1 MIRNYFKIAWRN
13 LLKRKSYALIN
24 ISGLALGAAICLL
37 IVLFIKSESSVDG
50 WREDGDH
57 VYRMV
62 LDRIYPGRQTS
73 YAFIPSSYA
82 KTVKNEIPE
91 VEEATRI
98 FNFLNN
104 GTFQIRFEDKKFE
117 ETKVFFADPTFFNIF
132 KSNLLYGSEE
142 EALSKPNSI
151 VLNETTAKKYF
162 GDASLAIGKI
172 LEPEGNDMQPMEVSA
187 VYEDWPENSHFNFN
201 MLISSL
207 MNPGF
212 EEINYV
218 GFSAHTYLK
227 INENASVDK
236 VEASFPDIIQ
246 KFAIGDIEKQ
256 FATSYEKF
264 SSAGNGYFYYLQP
277 LKDIYLTSHLEG
289 EFRNNGNKTTL
300 YIFGL
305 VAFFILFIACV
316 NFINLST
323 ARSSE
328 RAREVGVRKTFGS
341 EKKALIAQFIT
352 ESFLISLLAIFVAIG
367 FFALILPIFN
377 DISGKEL
384 KMIDLLSANAIMLLI
399 TFTCITGILAGI
411 YPAFVLSSF
420 RPIEVLRGKF
430 KSGKQGKSLR
440 SGLVIFQFS
449 ISVILIVCTLVVNRQ
464 MRFMTSEQLGFN
476 KEQTVIIERTDL
488 LNENTRAFKNELRKI
503 NGVTGV
509 TGSSALPGQPN
520 YFGISWATVE
530 NPNQPM
536 TGRGIIVDDEYQE
549 TLDLK
554 LVEGRFFSKDFPTDS
569 LALVMNEKAV
579 AELGITNP
587 IGKRLVTP
595 ENFLNAPDG
604 SQHIYTIIGV
614 VKDFHYQ
621 SLHEPITPLVFTNA
635 SKFNNIMGLTAV
647 HVEGASFANALSSM
661 ETTWKQFIKD
671 KPFSFKFLDQT
682 IEAQYKA
689 ESTSRK
695 VFTFFSFIAIFIAC
709 IGLLGLAAYTTRQRI
724 HEIGVRKVLGA
735 SVGNIIGM
743 LSKDFIKLIFIS
755 TLIAIPVAWYAMH
768 QWLQN
773 FTYRISS
780 SWDLFVA
787 AAFISLMIAFI
798 TISFQAIKA
807 AIANPVNSLRT
818 E

>member
-13 LLKRKSYALIN
+13 LIKRKSYALIN

-50 WREDGDH
+50 WRQDGDH

-62 LDRIYPGRQTS
+62 LDRIYPGRTTS
-73 YAFIPSSYA
+73 YAFIPQSFA
-82 KTVKNEIPE
+82 KTVKDEIPE

-104 GTFQIRFEDKKFE
+104 GTFQISYDNKKFE
-117 ETKVFFADPTFFNIF
+117 ETGVFFADPTFFNIF
-132 KSNLLYGSEE
+132 KSNLLYGSEND
-142 EALSKPNSI
+142 ALSKPNSI
-151 VLNETTAKKYF
+151 VLNKSTAEKYF
-162 GDASLAIGKI
+162 GDASKAVGKV
-172 LEPEGNDMQPMEVSA
+172 LKPEGNNMQPMEVAA

-212 EEINYV
+212 EEENYV
-218 GFSAHTYLK
+218 GFSAHTYFKL
-227 INENASVDK
+227 NENASPEK
-236 VEASFPDIIQ
+236 LEASMPGIIQ
-246 KFAIGDIEKQ
+246 KFALGDIEKQ

-264 SSAGNGYFYYLQP
+264 SAAGNGYKYYLQP

-341 EKKALIAQFIT
+341 EKKALIVQFIT
-352 ESFLISLLAIFVAIG
+352 ESFLISILAMVVAIG
-367 FFALILPIFN
+367 FFALILPVFN

-384 KMIDLLSANAIMLLI
+384 QMRDLLSVNAIILLI
-399 TFTCITGILAGI
+399 AFTCITGVLAGI

-420 RPIEVLRGKF
+420 KPIEVLRGKF

-440 SGLVIFQFS
+440 SGLVVFQFS

-464 MRFMTSEQLGFN
+464 MKFMTSEQLGFN

-503 NGVTGV
+503 NGVSGV
-509 TGSSALPGQPN
+509 TSTSALPGQNN
-520 YFGISWATVE
+520 YFGVSWAPIE
-530 NPNQPM
+530 NANEPM
-536 TGRGIIVDDEYQE
+536 TGRGIIVDDQYQE
-549 TLDLK
+549 TLGLQ

-569 LALVMNEKAV
+569 LAVVLNEKAI
-579 AELGITNP
+579 AEMGIKDP
-587 IGKRLVTP
+587 IGKRVVTP
-595 ENFLNAPDG
+595 EGFLNAQDG
-604 SQHIYTIIGV
+604 SQYVYTIVGV

-635 SKFNNIMGLTAV
+635 SRFDDVMGLTAV
-647 HVEGASFANALSSM
+647 HVDGSSFASALTAM

-671 KPFSFKFLDQT
+671 KPFSYKFLDQT
-682 IEAQYKA
+682 IEAQYQA

-709 IGLLGLAAYTTRQRI
+709 IGLLGLAAYTTRQRT

-735 SVGNIIGM
+735 SVSNIIGM
-743 LSKDFIKLIFIS
+743 LSKDFIKLILLS
-755 TLIAIPVAWYAMH
+755 TIIAIPIAWYAMN

-773 FTYRISS
+773 FTYRINS

-787 AAFISLMIAFI
+787 AAVISLLIAFV
-798 TISFQAIKA
+798 TISFQAIIA
-807 AIANPVNSLRT
+807 ALSNPVNSLRT

>member
-1 MIRNYFKIAWRN
+1 MIKNYFKIAWRN
-13 LLKRKSYALIN
+13 LLKRKSYAIIN

-37 IVLFIKSESSVDG
+37 IVLFIKSESSVDS

-62 LDRIYPGRQTS
+62 LDRMYPGRKTS
-73 YAFIPSSYA
+73 YAFIPQSFA
-82 KTVKNEIPE
+82 KTVKEDLPE
-91 VEEATRI
+91 VEESTRI

-104 GTFQIRFEDKKFE
+104 GTFQINIGDNKYE
-117 ETKVFFADPTFFNIF
+117 ETKVFFADPSFFKVF

-142 EALSKPNSI
+142 EALSKPNSA

-162 GDASLAIGKI
+162 GDASQAVGK
-172 LEPEGNDMQPMEVSA
+172 LLKPEGNNIEPMEVSA

-201 MLISSL
+201 MLISTL
-207 MNPGF
+207 ANPGF
-212 EEINYV
+212 EEENYV
-218 GFSAHTYLK
+218 GFSAHTYLLL
-227 INENASVDK
+227 NENATQEK
-236 VEASFPDIIQ
+236 VESSFPGIIQ
-246 KFAIGDIEKQ
+246 KFALGDIERQ

-264 SSAGNGYFYYLQP
+264 SSAGNGYKYYLQP

-289 EFRNNGNKTTL
+289 EFRVNGNKSTL

-341 EKKALIAQFIT
+341 ERKALITQFIT
-352 ESFLISLLAIFVAIG
+352 ESFLISILSMVVAVG
-367 FFALILPIFN
+367 FFALLLPIFN

-384 KMIDLLSANAIMLLI
+384 QMQDLLSANAILLLI

-411 YPAFVLSSF
+411 YPAFILSSF
-420 RPIEVLRGKF
+420 QPIEVLRGKF
-430 KSGKQGKSLR
+430 KSGKQGKALR
-440 SGLVIFQFS
+440 SGLVVFQFS
-449 ISVILIVCTLVVNRQ
+449 ISVILIVCTLIVNRQ
-464 MRFMTSEQLGFN
+464 MDFMTSEQLGFK

-488 LNENTRAFKNELRKI
+488 LGENTRAFKNELKAI
-503 NGVTGV
+503 NGVSKV
-509 TGSSALPGQPN
+509 SSASALPGMQN
-520 YFGISWATVE
+520 YFGISWASIE
-530 NPNQPM
+530 NQNEPM
-536 TGRGIIVDDEYQE
+536 TGRGIIVDDEYME

-569 LALVMNEKAV
+569 LTVVMNEKAV
-579 AELGITNP
+579 AELGIQDP
-587 IGKRLVTP
+587 IGKRVVTP
-595 ENFLNAPDG
+595 EGFLNANDG
-604 SQHIYTIIGV
+604 SQYVYTIIGV

-635 SKFNNIMGLTAV
+635 SKFNNVMGLVAV
-647 HVEGASFANALSSM
+647 HVEGTSFTSALDGM
-661 ETTWKQFIKD
+661 EATWKKFIKD
-671 KPFSFKFLDQT
+671 KPFSFEFLDET
-682 IEAQYKA
+682 VEAQYQA

-695 VFTFFSFIAIFIAC
+695 VFTFFSFITIFIAC

-735 SVGNIIGM
+735 SVGNIVGM
-743 LSKDFIKLIFIS
+743 LSKDFIKLILIS
-755 TLIAIPVAWYAMH
+755 TVIAVPIAWFAMDK
-768 QWLQN
+768 WLQN

-787 AAFISLMIAFI
+787 AAIIALLIAFF

-807 AIANPVNSLRT
+807 AISNPVNSLRT